1 LDFETLELD
10 WLTEIVRSHQEAI
23 QQVDSLPPAERGG
36 LTPLLARRQL
46 VLGSDGF
53 RTLVELMAEHVDDM
67 ARYQG
72 QKSAMPPD
80 ALTALEATIS
90 TRLAIIRHKIASI
103 RFLLDS
109 V

>member
-1 LDFETLELD
+1 M
-10 WLTEIVRSHQEAI
+10 
-23 QQVDSLPPAERGG
+23 
-36 LTPLLARRQL
+36 
-46 VLGSDGF
+46 
-53 RTLVELMAEHVDDM
+53 MASHVDDM

>member
-1 LDFETLELD
+1 MDFETLELD

-53 RTLVELMAEHVDDM
+53 RTLVELMAELVPG
-67 ARYQG
+67 YESG
-72 QKSAMPPD
+72 SE
-80 ALTALEATIS
+80 EAFRRMFEYRAQEIP
-90 TRLAIIRHKIASI
+90 R
-103 RFLLDS
+103 
-109 V
+109 VE